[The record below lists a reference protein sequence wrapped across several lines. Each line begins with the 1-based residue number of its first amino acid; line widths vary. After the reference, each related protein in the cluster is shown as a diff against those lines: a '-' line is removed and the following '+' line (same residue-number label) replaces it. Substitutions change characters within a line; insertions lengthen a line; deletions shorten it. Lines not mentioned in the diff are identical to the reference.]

1 METTITASLDP
12 TLISSIRG
20 FGCHKYWLISA
31 WLKFESCFVDFKG
44 LATLGLARLGC
55 TTWGALVLMIV
66 CRPTFDT
73 NVISLMSSI
82 RGVG

>member
-1 METTITASLDP
+1 METTTTTGLDP
-12 TLISSIRG
+12 TLILGIRG

-31 WLKFESCFVDFKG
+31 WLKSESCFVDFEG
-44 LATLGLARLGC
+44 LATLRLEGLGC

-66 CRPTFDT
+66 CGPTPDS

-82 RGVG
+82 KGVG